1 MTIHIG
7 DHIPA
12 VTFKWMG
19 SESPIDVRSSTS
31 DEIFN
36 GKKVALF
43 GLPGAYT
50 PVCSV
55 EHLPGFVKHADELK
69 AKGVD
74 IVACVSV
81 NDPFVMQ
88 AWAIDHNVGDKVMML
103 CDPEVE
109 FTNAIGLNLD
119 LSDFGLG
126 NRSERYSMLVDDG
139 VVTALNV
146 EESILSCEASSVDA
160 LLEQI

>member
-1 MTIHIG
+1 MTIKVG
-7 DHIPA
+7 DRIPS

-19 SESPIDVRSSTS
+19 SDSSVDVRSSNS
-31 DEIFN
+31 DEIFK
-36 GKKVALF
+36 GKTVAVF

-50 PVCSV
+50 PVCTE
-55 EHLPGFVKHADELK
+55 EHLPGFVRHADELK

-74 IVACVSV
+74 TIACIAV

-88 AWAIDHNVGDKVMML
+88 AWAQDHNVGDKVMML
-103 CDPEVE
+103 CDPKVE

-126 NRSERYSMLVDDG
+126 DRSERYSMLIEDG
-139 VVTALNV
+139 VVTALNI
-146 EESILSCEASSVDA
+146 EESILSCEVSSVDT
-160 LLEQI
+160 LLEQV